1 MQSGE
6 VQPQNQKGIY
16 ISYCLATNQCMEIV
30 RTTTHSYPKDEEDA
44 MRAFYNGKR
53 CVITFSD
60 VAEWAH
66 MLDATME
73 SSNPQVSKYSP
84 GPSCI

>member
-1 MQSGE
+1 
-6 VQPQNQKGIY
+6 
-16 ISYCLATNQCMEIV
+16 MEIV
-30 RTTTHSYPKDEEDA
+30 RTTYSYPKEEEDA

-66 MLDATME
+66 MLDAALE
-73 SSNPQVSKYSP
+73 SSNPQVSIPTALSA
-84 GPSCI
+84 SD